1 MFHFTARIAVIG
13 HATIAPLRS
22 FHVAPVDGTP
32 GTCPPF
38 RTARFFSMYSYAS
51 RLKEESATSCQPSSA
66 RSTIST
72 LPTSIERLIRVSLLG
87 QVYSVGRAIEEI
99 LDRPHAIEDAPKRIP
114 ASAPIRESEPSYSLP
129 SQRHRPMPP
138 SFRPPAGDRHRHGV
152 ASTMNLTHRPR
163 AFGSPLIT
171 KGAQDPTR
179 GSGRLP
185 ADRDSLFRRA
195 FRPLSALYFRSIK
208 DEGHPRSKGR
218 KPATSWRS
226 RSVTQANS

>member
-1 MFHFTARIAVIG
+1 MVWLGVTAYQVTTEFKYRRG
-13 HATIAPLRS
+13 LENLRQT
-22 FHVAPVDGTP
+22 G
-32 GTCPPF
+32 
-38 RTARFFSMYSYAS
+38 
-51 RLKEESATSCQPSSA
+51 SC
-66 RSTIST
+66 RK
-72 LPTSIERLIRVSLLG
+72 
-87 QVYSVGRAIEEI
+87 
-99 LDRPHAIEDAPKRIP
+99 RPERIP

-171 KGAQDPTR
+171 KGAQGPTR

-185 ADRDSLFRRA
+185 PDRDSLFRRA
-195 FRPLSALYFRSIK
+195 FRPLSALYFRPIK

-226 RSVTQANS
+226 RSVTQANSRICLHR

>member
-1 MFHFTARIAVIG
+1 MQLGVTQYQGVVSPKSPPCRENPRQ
-13 HATIAPLRS
+13 TRPTQE
-22 FHVAPVDGTP
+22 TP
-32 GTCPPF
+32 
-38 RTARFFSMYSYAS
+38 
-51 RLKEESATSCQPSSA
+51 E
-66 RSTIST
+66 
-72 LPTSIERLIRVSLLG
+72 
-87 QVYSVGRAIEEI
+87 
-99 LDRPHAIEDAPKRIP
+99 RIP

-171 KGAQDPTR
+171 KGAQGPTR

-185 ADRDSLFRRA
+185 PDRDSLFRRA
-195 FRPLSALYFRSIK
+195 FRPLSALYFRPIK

-226 RSVTQANS
+226 RSVTQANSRICLHR

>member
-1 MFHFTARIAVIG
+1 MVWFGLTQCQGMVNPKSRPG
-13 HATIAPLRS
+13 LENPRQSGRTRERS
-22 FHVAPVDGTP
+22 
-32 GTCPPF
+32 
-38 RTARFFSMYSYAS
+38 
-51 RLKEESATSCQPSSA
+51 
-66 RSTIST
+66 
-72 LPTSIERLIRVSLLG
+72 
-87 QVYSVGRAIEEI
+87 
-99 LDRPHAIEDAPKRIP
+99 KRIP

-171 KGAQDPTR
+171 KGAQGPTR

-185 ADRDSLFRRA
+185 PDRDSLFRRA
-195 FRPLSALYFRSIK
+195 FRPLSALYFRPIK

-226 RSVTQANS
+226 RSVTQANSRICLHR

>member
-1 MFHFTARIAVIG
+1 MINRGPSDDPVRDENGITVAV
-13 HATIAPLRS
+13 
-22 FHVAPVDGTP
+22 
-32 GTCPPF
+32 
-38 RTARFFSMYSYAS
+38 
-51 RLKEESATSCQPSSA
+51 KWATSVSVSTDPRCCLSNDEARKNGGKSSGA
-66 RSTIST
+66 RG
-72 LPTSIERLIRVSLLG
+72 P
-87 QVYSVGRAIEEI
+87 
-99 LDRPHAIEDAPKRIP
+99 PKRIP
-114 ASAPIRESEPSYSLP
+114 ASAPIRESEASYSLP

-138 SFRPPAGDRHRHGV
+138 SFRPPAGDRHGV
-152 ASTMNLTHRPR
+152 ASTMSLTHRPR

-195 FRPLSALYFRSIK
+195 FRPLSALYFRPIK

-226 RSVTQANS
+226 RSVTQANSRICLHR

>member
-1 MFHFTARIAVIG
+1 MVWFGLTQCQGVVNPKSRPG
-13 HATIAPLRS
+13 LENPRQSGRTRERS
-22 FHVAPVDGTP
+22 
-32 GTCPPF
+32 
-38 RTARFFSMYSYAS
+38 
-51 RLKEESATSCQPSSA
+51 
-66 RSTIST
+66 
-72 LPTSIERLIRVSLLG
+72 
-87 QVYSVGRAIEEI
+87 
-99 LDRPHAIEDAPKRIP
+99 KRIP

-171 KGAQDPTR
+171 KGAQGPTR

-195 FRPLSALYFRSIK
+195 FRPLSALYFRPIK

-226 RSVTQANS
+226 RSVTQANSRICLHR